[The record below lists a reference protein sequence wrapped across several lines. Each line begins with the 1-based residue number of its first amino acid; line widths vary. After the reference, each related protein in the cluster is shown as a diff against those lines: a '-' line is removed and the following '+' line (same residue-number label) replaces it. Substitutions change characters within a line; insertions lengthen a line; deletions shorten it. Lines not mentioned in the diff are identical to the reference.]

1 MQKIFFTHHSLC
13 VNVLLQVDDGK
24 HVLVEQVLVLHLLC
38 HHSEEVD
45 DDECD
50 VEGDN
55 CKTLLKK
62 HLKTHKNTIKYHKN
76 T

>member
-1 MQKIFFTHHSLC
+1 M
-13 VNVLLQVDDGK
+13 NVLLQVDDGK

-50 VEGDN
+50 IEGDD
-55 CKTLLKK
+55 CKVLLKNTQK
-62 HLKTHKNTIKYHKN
+62 LLKIPNHKNI
-76 T
+76 